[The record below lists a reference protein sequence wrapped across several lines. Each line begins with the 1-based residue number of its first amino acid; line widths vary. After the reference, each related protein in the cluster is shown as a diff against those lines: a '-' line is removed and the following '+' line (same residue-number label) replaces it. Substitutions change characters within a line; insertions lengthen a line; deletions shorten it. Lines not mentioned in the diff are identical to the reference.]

1 MQQNKATV
9 DLSEDAVYRVCEGKL
24 EKVDKPGKG
33 FGKQVITWQNGKPT
47 HYEVS
52 YTVK

>member
-1 MQQNKATV
+1 MKQNKAMV
-9 DLSEDAVYRVCEGKL
+9 DLNEDAVYKVCEGEL
-24 EKVDKPGKG
+24 VKVDKPGNG
-33 FGKQVITWQNGKPT
+33 YGKQVITWQNGKPT